1 MPKFK
6 GLRGSTGHLTI
17 HPLSYPFLLKKP
29 ENTPNNLLWVIMWR
43 TLPSR
48 NQAIIPKLP
57 TVNPGPRQWFYQL
70 QQNKLPR
77 RRAKSSETLPEYRKT
92 WVFRI
97 QQVLTLFQS
106 SFEGK
111 GNQRMEFSHGVPPTL
126 LPDRAQRR
134 DRLKPHPGRT
144 PFVTFWERKSKTP
157 RRWLTSSCTQRVP
170 STQHSWV
177 RAPQSRPDETPRA

>member
-6 GLRGSTGHLTI
+6 GLRGSTRHLTI

-77 RRAKSSETLPEYRKT
+77 RRAKSWETLPEYRKT

-97 QQVLTLFQS
+97 QQVLTYFSLPFREKETRGWNSLTESLQPYFLTAHRGGIAS
-106 SFEGK
+106 SPIPAGHHLSPSGK
-111 GNQRMEFSHGVPPTL
+111 GK
-126 LPDRAQRR
+126 A
-134 DRLKPHPGRT
+134 KPHVPG
-144 PFVTFWERKSKTP
+144 
-157 RRWLTSSCTQRVP
+157 
-170 STQHSWV
+170 
-177 RAPQSRPDETPRA
+177 